1 MKRWITS
8 AATLAAILFPQIA
21 FAAEAAREEHGSW
34 LLLLFFT
41 INFALFVYLVAH
53 FAAPAIRKFFSDRAT
68 TIRSGLSRAQHAFS
82 QAQDL
87 ANRAA
92 ARMAALEAELKKL
105 GAELDAETAF
115 QAARIRE
122 IARATAAR
130 VHRDTELSTAAL
142 GDAAQRRV
150 REQLAASAATLAS
163 NLIASQF
170 QPSDQN
176 RLIDGFMQKLGEGAS
191 R

>member
-1 MKRWITS
+1 MKRRIIS
-8 AATLAAILFPQIA
+8 AATFAAIVFPQVALAA
-21 FAAEAAREEHGSW
+21 EEAREDHGSW

-41 INFALFVYLVAH
+41 INFALFVYVLMH
-53 FAAPAIRKFFSDRAT
+53 FAAPAVKKFFADRAS
-68 TIRSGLSRAQHAFS
+68 TIRSGLSRAESAFS
-82 QAQDL
+82 EAQDL
-87 ANRAA
+87 ANKAV
-92 ARMAALEAELKKL
+92 ARMAALDAELKKL

-122 IARATAAR
+122 IANATVAR
-130 VHRDTELSTAAL
+130 VRRDTGLSTAAL
-142 GDAAQRRV
+142 GYAAQRRV
-150 REQLAASAATLAS
+150 REQLAATATALAS

-176 RLIDGFMQKLGEGAS
+176 RLIDGFMQKLGQGAS

>member
-1 MKRWITS
+1 MKRRIIS
-8 AATLAAILFPQIA
+8 AATFAAILFPQVA
-21 FAAEAAREEHGSW
+21 LAAEEAREDHGSW

-41 INFALFVYLVAH
+41 INFALFVYVLMH
-53 FAAPAIRKFFSDRAT
+53 FAAPAVKKFFADRAS
-68 TIRSGLSRAQHAFS
+68 TIRSGLSRAESAFS
-82 QAQDL
+82 EAQDL
-87 ANRAA
+87 ANEAA
-92 ARMAALEAELKKL
+92 ARMAALDAELKKL

-122 IARATAAR
+122 IANATVAR
-130 VHRDTELSTAAL
+130 VRRDTGLSTAAL
-142 GDAAQRRV
+142 GYAAQRRV
-150 REQLAASAATLAS
+150 REQLAATAAALAG

-176 RLIDGFMQKLGEGAS
+176 RLIDGFMQKLGQGAN

>member
-1 MKRWITS
+1 MKRRIIS
-8 AATLAAILFPQIA
+8 AATFAAILFPQVA
-21 FAAEAAREEHGSW
+21 LAADEAREDHGSW

-41 INFALFVYLVAH
+41 INFALFAYVLTH
-53 FAAPAIRKFFSDRAT
+53 FAAPAVKKFFADRAS
-68 TIRSGLSRAQHAFS
+68 TIRSGLSRAESAFS
-82 QAQDL
+82 EAQDL
-87 ANRAA
+87 ANKAV
-92 ARMAALEAELKKL
+92 ARMAVLDAELKKL

-122 IARATAAR
+122 IANATVAR
-130 VHRDTELSTAAL
+130 VRRDTGLSTAAL
-142 GDAAQRRV
+142 GYAAQRRV
-150 REQLAASAATLAS
+150 REQLAATAAALAS

-176 RLIDGFMQKLGEGAS
+176 RLIDGFMQKLGQGAN

>member
-1 MKRWITS
+1 MKRRIIS
-8 AATLAAILFPQIA
+8 AATFAAIVFPQVALAA
-21 FAAEAAREEHGSW
+21 EEAREDHGSW

-41 INFALFVYLVAH
+41 INFALFVYVLMH
-53 FAAPAIRKFFSDRAT
+53 FAAPAVKKFFADRAS
-68 TIRSGLSRAQHAFS
+68 TIRSGLSRAESAFS
-82 QAQDL
+82 EAQDL
-87 ANRAA
+87 ANEAA
-92 ARMAALEAELKKL
+92 ARMAALDAELKKL

-122 IARATAAR
+122 IANATVAR
-130 VHRDTELSTAAL
+130 VRRDTGLSTAAL
-142 GDAAQRRV
+142 GYAAQRRV
-150 REQLAASAATLAS
+150 REQLAATAAALAG

-176 RLIDGFMQKLGEGAS
+176 RLIDGFMQKLGQGAS